1 MERDGRVVSSKVRL
15 VSAEPCHP
23 VQRRDENACSAR
35 TISIPAI
42 RHFAI
47 HCLPFAACIHHAL
60 FSYLL
65 YTFPRIRKF
74 EGSNFRKQI
83 EILHPPSRFII
94 ILLSDLVKT
103 FTR

>member
-42 RHFAI
+42 RHFVI

-60 FSYLL
+60 PPYLL

-74 EGSNFRKQI
+74 EGSNTDFENRSK
-83 EILHPPSRFII
+83 FY
-94 ILLSDLVKT
+94 ILLLALLLSYYQTL
-103 FTR
+103 